1 LSGVAILTLTVAAT
15 AAVAERPP
23 HVRPPARVA
32 LLTTVSGP
40 TPFPAGCP
48 GAFHDELKIDGLVV
62 EPAIAVNPRNPRNIV
77 ATWKQDIVPVYN
89 GRDDVVASSF
99 DGGRTWRR
107 TTIPRLTRCT
117 GGTADT
123 ASDPWVS
130 FGGDGT
136 AYFAGQAGLVST
148 DPEQIAIVASHSHN
162 GGRRW
167 APPTTVAPPLAGNE
181 TPAITASPTR
191 PGRAYM
197 TWANFQTDIE
207 PPWTNTVSFSR
218 TTDHGKH
225 WSAPVLVDQA
235 GPFVIDL
242 APRIQALH
250 HGALL
255 AIFARA
261 DFATQRAS
269 IQAVRSPD
277 GGRTW
282 GAPIE
287 AGFKPLAGEFLDPE
301 TGDILPQAG
310 YPSSAVAPDGTV
322 YVAYENSTSP
332 TEGGIGVARSRDS
345 GRTWTTIAVPGVTAF
360 AFEAAI
366 AVDRHGTVGVTWYDL
381 RNDTAGDA
389 ATTSD
394 LWTATS
400 HDRGGTWLQTH
411 VAGPTD
417 LRSAAPAQQNRFGEY
432 QGMAGLRTGFAAI
445 FTLASPQARNGP
457 TDIMFAH
464 ITPGRRGWCVPPHS
478 RQHEAACSGQGRGP
492 NVGSPATL
500 TRRSLGHRSH
510 HAGHR

>member
-1 LSGVAILTLTVAAT
+1 MSADRRAGPWTPILFPNVRRSASAACTSGVGDDRLTAACVAAGLSGCLLLVGRCPPDMDCGRDCCGGRAT
-15 AAVAERPP
+15 S

-32 LLTTVSGP
+32 LLTTISGP

-48 GAFHDELKIDGLVV
+48 GAFHNELKIDGLVV

-218 TTDHGKH
+218 TTDHGTH

-242 APRIQALH
+242 TPRIQALH

-277 GGRTW
+277 RGRTW
-282 GAPIE
+282 GAPTR
-287 AGFKPLAGEFLDPE
+287 GGLKPLAGGFPAPRTREPP
-301 TGDILPQAG
+301 PQ
-310 YPSSAVAPDGTV
+310 
-322 YVAYENSTSP
+322 
-332 TEGGIGVARSRDS
+332 
-345 GRTWTTIAVPGVTAF
+345 
-360 AFEAAI
+360 
-366 AVDRHGTVGVTWYDL
+366 
-381 RNDTAGDA
+381 
-389 ATTSD
+389 
-394 LWTATS
+394 
-400 HDRGGTWLQTH
+400 
-411 VAGPTD
+411 
-417 LRSAAPAQQNRFGEY
+417 
-432 QGMAGLRTGFAAI
+432 
-445 FTLASPQARNGP
+445 
-457 TDIMFAH
+457 
-464 ITPGRRGWCVPPHS
+464 
-478 RQHEAACSGQGRGP
+478 RGP
-492 NVGSPATL
+492 PPP
-500 TRRSLGHRSH
+500 
-510 HAGHR
+510 